1 MFKNL
6 LLFTI
11 LLTTSFCT
19 NNSTKAENNKPAAEI
34 PTINETPAV
43 PTSSPSSSNIEAE
56 KEEIIE
62 DENARELLQ
71 LVNQLRKEGC
81 RCGRKRM
88 KPVSPLKMNRLL
100 NRAARSHANDMARN
114 DFFEHRGSNGSSI
127 SDRIAQ
133 AGYNWQAVGENIF
146 WGRVGIKEVFEGWRD
161 SPGHCKNM
169 MSKDFREMGFAKVG
183 IYWVQE
189 FGKTF

>member
-19 NNSTKAENNKPAAEI
+19 NNSTKAVNSETSVEVIESPKP
-34 PTINETPAV
+34 
-43 PTSSPSSSNIEAE
+43 SPKEVIK

-71 LVNQLRKEGC
+71 LVNQLRKQGC

-88 KPVSPLKMNRLL
+88 KPAPPLKMNRLL
-100 NRAARSHANDMARN
+100 NRAARSHANDMASN

-127 SDRIAQ
+127 SDRISK
-133 AGYNWQAVGENIF
+133 AGYDWQAVGENIF
-146 WGRVGIKEVFEGWRD
+146 WGRAGIQEVFEGWKD
-161 SPGHCKNM
+161 SPGHCKNL